1 MIAKNLIF
9 LNHDAMSR
17 DEVLDVLMDN
27 VTNLEYVNN
36 KETYKKAVL
45 DREEMIPTSVGF
57 NVAIPHGRNSGVT
70 KPFISFMRTSNEF
83 VWDESNGEKVDFI
96 FMIGV
101 PEENEGNLHLKYL
114 AAISKRLMNDDF
126 RDSLRN
132 AETTKEAFDL
142 LDQINQTL

>member
-1 MIAKNLIF
+1 MVVENLIF
-9 LNHDAMSR
+9 LNHSAKSR
-17 DEVLDVLMDN
+17 DEVLDVLIN
-27 VTNLEYVNN
+27 NATNLEFINN
-36 KETYKKAVL
+36 KEAFKKAVL
-45 DREEMIPTSVGF
+45 DREEIIPTSVGF

-83 VWDESNGEKVDFI
+83 IWDETNMERVDFI

-114 AAISKRLMNDDF
+114 AAISKRLMNEDF
-126 RDSLRN
+126 RDSLR
-132 AETTKEAFDL
+132 AARTSKEAFDL